1 MAVKSSRKDGGKRL
15 VQSRLQ
21 ISSRD
26 NLTECTKCGMTY
38 SPSII
43 DDTTTH
49 KNYHE
54 MHLKG
59 KKWPN
64 TWGLGI
70 LLTSSND
77 SSRLTPP
84 SSSSKMGALSARDE
98 RIIMVRSDHQA
109 EVRTTIHILD
119 IVNSE
124 LHAPHNEN
132 EFWCRPNSSGR
143 AFLYVKEDR
152 AVGVLTVELLKPERC
167 RWMIYED
174 RSIVDGVEPR
184 FILGISR
191 IWVCRTQRN
200 KGIATRLLEAARCNT
215 IYGKTIEKWAMA
227 WSQPTDSGGKL
238 ASHYNGVMHK
248 SGKLL
253 IPCYI

>member
-1 MAVKSSRKDGGKRL
+1 MAIKSSRKNGSKKL
-15 VQSRLQ
+15 VQSRLL
-21 ISSRD
+21 IGSKN
-26 NLTECTKCGMTY
+26 NLIKCTKCGMTY

-59 KKWPN
+59 KKWASA
-64 TWGLGI
+64 WGLAVS
-70 LLTSSND
+70 LTASNGPT
-77 SSRLTPP
+77 SLTPP
-84 SSSSKMGALSARDE
+84 SSSSKMAVPNIKNE
-98 RIIMVRSDHQA
+98 RIVMVRSDHQP
-109 EVRTTIHILD
+109 EVRTTIQLLD

-132 EFWCRPNSSGR
+132 EFWCRPNSSGK

-167 RWMIYED
+167 RWMIYEN
-174 RSIVDGVEPR
+174 RIIVDGVNPQ
-184 FILGISR
+184 FVLGISR

-238 ASHYNGVMHK
+238 ASYYNGVKHK